1 MKYLLTT
8 LEYPPQVGGVAVYY
22 ANLISAWQKEDEW
35 KVIDNSKNEL
45 IGPGRFGWLR
55 SVLTLIK
62 TQQKNKYDLVLIGQ
76 ILPLGTAA
84 LIASL
89 FVRLPYAVVL
99 HGMDLSFALRG
110 KRKRFISKFIL
121 GRAKH
126 IICANSYVQK
136 ILNDEFPTVSDKIIV
151 LNPGVVVGA
160 ATQTVNSDLIARY
173 NLTGK
178 RVLLSIGRL
187 VERKGFD
194 RVIDALSSIKE
205 DNWVYLIAGE
215 GPEKEKL
222 MSQVAASNI
231 SANIKFIGQLNE
243 SEKWSCLDICDI
255 FIMTSRDIDGDFE
268 GFGIVYLEAN
278 IAGKPVIAGR
288 SGGVADAVIHNE
300 TGLLINPE
308 NTDEIAQAIEK
319 LLQNPQE
326 ASRLGENGR
335 RRALQ
340 DFSWS
345 GQAAKLKMKL
355 TETNK

>member
-8 LEYPPQVGGVAVYY
+8 LEYPPQVGGVATYY
-22 ANLISAWQKEDEW
+22 ANLVSAWSKNDEW
-35 KVIDNSKNEL
+35 TVIDNSKNEL

-62 TQQKNKYDLVLIGQ
+62 AQQKQYDLVLIGQ

-89 FVRLPYAVVL
+89 FVRLPFAIVL

-110 KRKRFISKFIL
+110 KRKRFISKLIL

-126 IICANSYVQK
+126 VICANSYVQK
-136 ILNDEFPTVSDKIIV
+136 ILNDEFPSLSHKITVI
-151 LNPGVVVGA
+151 NPGVVVGA
-160 ATQTVNSDLIARY
+160 DTRAAGSDLTTRY
-173 NLTGK
+173 SLAGK
-178 RVLLSIGRL
+178 KVLLSIGRL

-194 RVIDALSSIKE
+194 RVINALSSVKE

-222 MSQVAASNI
+222 ISQAAASNVAAKI
-231 SANIKFIGQLNE
+231 HFIGQLNE

-255 FIMTSRDIDGDFE
+255 FIMTSRDIEGDFE

-300 TGLLINPE
+300 TGLLVNPE
-308 NTDEIAQAIEK
+308 NTAEIAEAIEK

-335 RRALQ
+335 RRALR
-340 DFSWS
+340 DFSWV
-345 GQAAKLKMKL
+345 GQAAKLKMYL
-355 TETNK
+355 TEKNK